1 MSTPKTLLAL
11 LNEYRIE
18 IPLVQRDYVQGRKD
32 ERSKI
37 VRTNLLNDIK
47 AAYEGRIEPLDL
59 SFVYGK
65 TTKDNDGNIFKPVDG
80 QQRLTTLLLLHLF
93 AFSED
98 ETRTP
103 LFKKFSYEART
114 TTRDFFKALIENRRE
129 VFSSADSPKEVI
141 EDAAWFV
148 DSWKYDPSVC
158 NVLNT
163 LDDISRLGFNIADL
177 KTQLEE
183 QSNPKVF
190 FHFVDLD
197 RLGMEDD
204 LYIKLNARG
213 RELSPFESFKSKFV
227 DRCNDACPALVAE
240 FKKNLDVSWT
250 DYIWNIGKENFDTV
264 FLSFFEIVLLNANI
278 LKSEANKTVSKN
290 WFYNLD
296 YDAVPEDIFTGISNT
311 MGFLVLRKLPLAN
324 ELIEKAISDSV
335 KNGSAKYSDKV
346 LFHAVSAYLSDEN
359 DADTVDIVSFADWLR
374 VFKNLVNN
382 SRIDGVDTYQKALE
396 SIDSVKGYKKDL
408 LSSLASGKISELSGF
423 LKEQFEEERQK
434 ARIMCK
440 DLTHKNIILDAE
452 KNLPY
457 FSGQIRSVLYYSNYE
472 NNDDIAEFNRYLNAE
487 KVLFAVNKPVCGN
500 LLRRALC
507 AIGDYRLPVNSYKT
521 LCIDDP
527 NVSSGTASLKRLF
540 SNHGN
545 EVKELL
551 DSIDA
556 SQPIEP
562 QLEKIIAN
570 KQIKQNDWRY
580 CIVNYGDILFKLMK
594 PSHMRMCNNAKEEL
608 IVPNKQSNG
617 ANYSLY
623 LSTLEYLLKKLDIKS
638 DYQTDFGA
646 YGDRYLEVKGSKVRF
661 EYKKFNIY
669 DDTGTCTFSSTRDD
683 VLDEVVD
690 QIKKM

>member
-47 AAYEGRIEPLDL
+47 AAYEGRIDPLDL

-65 TTKDNDGNIFKPVDG
+65 TTKNNNDNKFLPVDG

-93 AFSED
+93 AFSD
-98 ETRTP
+98 DDTKTP
-103 LFKKFSYEART
+103 LFEKFSYEARM
-114 TTRDFFKALIENRRE
+114 TTRDFFKALIANRKE
-129 VFSSADSPKEVI
+129 VFSSIDSPKEII

-163 LDDISRLGFNIADL
+163 LDEICRIGFNIVDL
-177 KTQLEE
+177 RTQLEE
-183 QSNPKVF
+183 LNNPKVF
-190 FHFVDLD
+190 FHFVELD
-197 RLGMEDD
+197 KLGMEDD

-213 RELSPFESFKSKFV
+213 RELSPFESFKSKFI
-227 DRCNDACPALVAE
+227 DRCNDACPALVTE

-264 FLSFFEIVLLNANI
+264 FLRFFETVFLNAKI
-278 LKSEANKTVSKN
+278 LKSEANKAVSEN

-324 ELIEKAISDSV
+324 ELIKKAIIEP
-335 KNGSAKYSDKV
+335 ATYSNKV

-359 DADTVDIVSFADWLR
+359 DVSTVDTVSFADWLR
-374 VFKNLVNN
+374 VFVNLVNN
-382 SRIDGVDTYQKALE
+382 SRIEEADIYQKALE
-396 SIDSVKGYKKDL
+396 SIDSVKTHKKDL
-408 LSSLASGKISELSGF
+408 LSFLATGSISDLSGF
-423 LKEQFEEERQK
+423 LKEQFEEECQK
-434 ARIMCK
+434 ARIICK
-440 DLTHKNIILDAE
+440 DLTHKNIILQAE
-452 KNLPY
+452 KDLPY
-457 FSGQIRSVLYYSNYE
+457 FSGQIRSVLYYSNYD
-472 NNDDIAEFNRYLNAE
+472 NNDDIAEFNKYLNAE

-507 AIGDYRLPVNSYKT
+507 AIGDYRLPVASSSYKT

-527 NVSSGTASLKRLF
+527 NESSRTGSLKRLF
-540 SNHGN
+540 SNHGSK
-545 EVKELL
+545 VKELL

-556 SQPIEP
+556 SLPVEP
-562 QLEKIIAN
+562 QLEQIIAN

-623 LSTLEYLLKKLDIKS
+623 LYTLQHMLEKEGITSHYF
-638 DYQTDFGA
+638 TEFGA
-646 YGDRYLEVKGSKVRF
+646 TGDRYLEVKDSKVKF
-661 EYKKFNIY
+661 ENKIFSIY
-669 DDTGTCTFSSTRDD
+669 DDTGACTFSNTRDD
-683 VLDEVVD
+683 VLDEVID
-690 QIKKM
+690 QIRKL

>member
-11 LNEYRIE
+11 LNQYKIE
-18 IPLVQRDYVQGRKD
+18 IPRVQRDYVQGRKD

-47 AAYEGRIEPLDL
+47 AAYEGRINPLDL

-65 TTKDNDGNIFKPVDG
+65 TTNNNKFLPVDG

-93 AFSED
+93 AFSD
-98 ETRTP
+98 DDTKTP
-103 LFKKFSYEART
+103 LFEKFSYEARI
-114 TTRDFFKALIENRRE
+114 TTRDFFKALVANRKE
-129 VFSSADSPKEVI
+129 VFSSTDSPKEII

-163 LDDISRLGFNIADL
+163 LDDISRIGFNIVDL
-177 KTQLEE
+177 RTQLEE
-183 QSNPKVF
+183 LNNPKVF
-190 FHFVDLD
+190 FHFVELD
-197 RLGMEDD
+197 KLGMEDD

-213 RELSPFESFKSKFV
+213 RELSPFESFKSKFI

-278 LKSEANKTVSKN
+278 LKSEANKVVSEN

-296 YDAVPEDIFTGISNT
+296 YNSIPGDIFTGISNT

-324 ELIEKAISDSV
+324 ELIEKAIIDP
-335 KNGSAKYSDKV
+335 ATYSNKV

-359 DADTVDIVSFADWLR
+359 DAKAVDKESFADWLR
-374 VFKNLVNN
+374 VFVNLVNN
-382 SRIDGVDTYQKALE
+382 SRIEEADTYQKTLGLVNN
-396 SIDSVKGYKKDL
+396 IKTHKKDL
-408 LSSLASGKISELSGF
+408 LSYLALDPISNLPWF
-423 LKEQFEEERQK
+423 LEEQFKEECQK

-440 DLTHKNIILDAE
+440 DLTHKNTILDAE
-452 KNLPY
+452 KDLPY
-457 FSGQIRSVLYYSNYE
+457 FSGQIRSVLHYSNYE
-472 NNDDIAEFNRYLNAE
+472 KNDDIAEFNKYLNAE
-487 KVLFAVNKPVCGN
+487 KVLFAANKPVCGN

-507 AIGDYRLPVNSYKT
+507 AIGDYRLPVNSYRT

-527 NVSSGTASLKRLF
+527 NESSRTGSLKRLF
-540 SNHGN
+540 SNHGS

-556 SQPIEP
+556 SLPVEP
-562 QLEKIIAN
+562 QLEQIIAN

-580 CIVNYGDILFKLMK
+580 CIVNYGDILFKLMSV
-594 PSHMRMCNNAKEEL
+594 SHMRMCNNTKEEL

-617 ANYSLY
+617 VNYSLY
-623 LSTLEYLLKKLDIKS
+623 LYTLQHMLEKEGITSHYF
-638 DYQTDFGA
+638 TEFGA
-646 YGDRYLEVKGSKVRF
+646 TGDRYLEVKDSKVKF
-661 EYKKFNIY
+661 ENKIFSIY
-669 DDTGTCTFSSTRDD
+669 DDTGACTFSNTRDD
-683 VLDEVVD
+683 VLDEVID
-690 QIKKM
+690 QIRKL